1 MAGSMAI
8 GRYGMSGIYGL
19 YGNMRPGGAA
29 AETAGMQKNTGMQG
43 NTSSPSNTTVQGS
56 SASGRATK
64 ISGNATAQEK
74 TAAKSSPNPDDQVKV
89 GRKSSP
95 SECKTCKERKYQDG
109 SNESDVSF
117 KAPGHISPQA
127 SAGTVRA
134 HEMQH
139 VSNAYEKAA
148 KGDGKVVS
156 ATVTLRTEIC
166 PECGTSYVAGGE
178 THTSIAYSAKENP
191 YQKNKKALESMNQ
204 IGSNIDYVA

>member
-8 GRYGMSGIYGL
+8 GGYGMTGMYGI
-19 YGNMRPGGAA
+19 YGNMRPGGSAIQGNA
-29 AETAGMQKNTGMQG
+29 NAQSDSGKQG
-43 NTSSPSNTTVQGS
+43 NTSIQGKA
-56 SASGRATK
+56 SAKNS
-64 ISGNATAQEK
+64 
-74 TAAKSSPNPDDQVKV
+74 AKPEDQVKI

-134 HEMQH
+134 HELQH

-156 ATVTLRTEIC
+156 ATVSLHTAVC
-166 PECGTSYVAGGE
+166 PECGTVYVAGGE
-178 THTSIAYSAKENP
+178 TRTSIAYSAKENP
-191 YQKNKKALESMNQ
+191 YQKNKQALDAANLV
-204 IGSNIDYVA
+204 GANIDYVA